1 MKILLQQVTIADPNS
16 PYNGNEK
23 DILIVDG
30 FINRIADNI
39 LDDSA
44 QTFTA
49 NNVMVTPGWVDIF
62 SHACDPGHEF
72 RETLETCVDAAA
84 AGGYTTIFTLPD
96 TNPVV
101 DSKAQVEYIRQR
113 SASLK
118 IKVYPIGSIS
128 KKREGKEL
136 AEMYDMQQ
144 TGAAAFSDGL
154 QPLQNADLLLKA
166 LQYVKTFNG
175 VIIQLPQD
183 KNIAAHGLMNEGI
196 ISTQLGLPGMPAI
209 AEELIIARDIELTAY
224 ANSALHFTGVTTEK
238 SIECIK
244 AAKQKG
250 INITCS
256 VTPYHLFFCDEDLHN
271 YNSNL
276 KVNPP
281 LRKRSDMLALRKA
294 VIDGDVDCI
303 ASHHLPQ
310 DWDSKTC
317 EFEYAKFGM
326 IGLQTSYAAVQTALS
341 QLSAEKIAILFSVN
355 ARKIFQLDEIKI
367 AEGAPAELSLFNK
380 NEFTLKKEQIKSKS
394 QNSAFINVSL
404 HGNVIGIVSKGNL
417 ILNN

>member
-1 MKILLQQVTIADPNS
+1 MKIILQQVTIADPNS
-16 PYNGNEK
+16 PYNGNKK

-30 FINRIADNI
+30 FINRIDDNI

-49 NNVMVTPGWVDIF
+49 KDAIITPGWVDIF
-62 SHACDPGHEF
+62 SHACDPGYEF
-72 RETLETCVDAAA
+72 RETLETCADAAA
-84 AGGYTTIFTLPD
+84 AGGFTTIFTLPD

-101 DSKAQVEYIRQR
+101 DSKTQVEYIRQK
-113 SASLK
+113 SETLK
-118 IKVYPIGSIS
+118 IKAFPIGSIS

-136 AEMYDMQQ
+136 AEMYDMRQS
-144 TGAAAFSDGL
+144 GAAAFSDGL
-154 QPLQNADLLLKA
+154 QPMQDAGLLLKA

-175 VIIQLPQD
+175 VIIQIPQD
-183 KNIAAHGLMNEGI
+183 KNITAHGLMNEGI
-196 ISTQLGLPGMPAI
+196 TSTRLGLPGMPAI
-209 AEELIIARDIELTAY
+209 AEELIIARDIELADYT
-224 ANSALHFTGVTTEK
+224 NSALHFTGVSTEK

-244 AAKQKG
+244 TAKQKE

-271 YNSNL
+271 YDSNL

-294 VIDGDVDCI
+294 VMDGYVDCI
-303 ASHHLPQ
+303 ASHHVPQ
-310 DWDSKTC
+310 NWDSKTC

-326 IGLQTSYAAVQTALS
+326 IGLQTSYAAAQTVLP
-341 QLSAEKIAILFSVN
+341 QLSAEKIAALFSTN
-355 ARKIFQLDEIKI
+355 ARKIFQLNEIII
-367 AEGAPAELSLFNK
+367 AEEKSAELTLFNA
-380 NEFTLKKEQIKSKS
+380 NDFTLNKEQIKSKS
-394 QNSAFINVSL
+394 QNSAFIKISL
-404 HGNVIGIVSKGNL
+404 QGNVIGIISKGNL